1 MSQQNSVQ
9 RYSLVKTPFLALVLS
24 LAMSAC
30 GGQQSEVTHAS
41 SAATE
46 KAVATAP
53 PPPMDVLGVTI
64 GQPLDLPKCK
74 PLSQGLPTSRCLRT
88 KIGGE
93 ESILPN
99 GTYEVDIPMEELPQ
113 GILTINATL
122 REGKVFDINIDT
134 MEVFQVDIQK
144 MLVDKWGKP
153 TQANVTDLQNG
164 FGAKF
169 QSIESHWVFPQMR
182 MLFLGRSYGDEGTIV
197 FQSLPR
203 PEEPKKPTSL

>member
-1 MSQQNSVQ
+1 MSHQKSVQ
-9 RYSLVKTPFLALVLS
+9 RYSLVKTPFLALVS

-30 GGQQSEVTHAS
+30 GGQQPEVSHAS

-46 KAVATAP
+46 KPVETAP

-74 PLSQGLPTSRCLRT
+74 EGSQGYTATRCLRT
-88 KIGGE
+88 MVGFEKTIQ
-93 ESILPN
+93 PN
-99 GTYEVDIPMEELPQ
+99 GTYEVHIPVEELPK
-113 GILTINATL
+113 GILSVKATF

-182 MLFLGRSYGDEGTIV
+182 MLFLGRSHGDDGLLV

-203 PEEPKKPTSL
+203 PEEPKKPSSL

>member
-1 MSQQNSVQ
+1 MSQQQFVQ
-9 RYSLVKTPFLALVLS
+9 RYSQVKTPFIALVLS
-24 LAMSAC
+24 VAMAAC
-30 GGQQSEVTHAS
+30 GEQRPEPANAS

-46 KAVATAP
+46 KPVEVAPT
-53 PPPMDVLGVTI
+53 PPMDVLGVTI
-64 GQPLDLPKCK
+64 GQPLTLPRCKHRAGDFPKQKCWSSRDAKGEVPQANDYVTVDFPYDDLPK
-74 PLSQGLPTSRCLRT
+74 
-88 KIGGE
+88 
-93 ESILPN
+93 
-99 GTYEVDIPMEELPQ
+99 
-113 GILTINATL
+113 GILNMSVAIKDGN
-122 REGKVFDINIDT
+122 VYDIDLDT

-164 FGAKF
+164 FGATF

-182 MLFLGRSYGDEGTIV
+182 MLFLGRSYGDEGSII